1 MYSVDVQ
8 KSSYKSGQ
16 SRINDASHFISWSP
30 RVRCLR
36 LQSRVVHDI
45 QFVEI
50 SSAYEQVN
58 NIQRCIV
65 AVKGATDAQLS
76 ILDDLIQSKRKQVG
90 QYHELAEIAQEAL
103 DMMQLDYEFVYPK
116 KRIYLK

>member
-1 MYSVDVQ
+1 M
-8 KSSYKSGQ
+8 
-16 SRINDASHFISWSP
+16 SRSTT
-30 RVRCLR
+30 
-36 LQSRVVHDI
+36 
-45 QFVEI
+45 
-50 SSAYEQVN
+50 SSAASLPS
-58 NIQRCIV
+58 R
-65 AVKGATDAQLS
+65 GATDAQLS

>member
-1 MYSVDVQ
+1 MYSVDVR

-16 SRINDASHFISWSP
+16 SRINDGSHFISWSP
-30 RVRCLR
+30 WVRCLR
-36 LQSRVVHDI
+36 LQSRVVH
-45 QFVEI
+45 
-50 SSAYEQVN
+50 
-58 NIQRCIV
+58 
-65 AVKGATDAQLS
+65 
-76 ILDDLIQSKRKQVG
+76 DLIQSKRKQVG